1 MVLGLSTAICG
12 GVGVATG
19 GVVADL
25 MKRHIREDAHTFM
38 GLISGI
44 LTIIAALFVLNAETL
59 QGAYIANA
67 FLQFVSVLWTGAA
80 GGIITTLV
88 LPRMR
93 ATASAFYLAM
103 GTFLGLAMG
112 PFTIGYLSDTFQAS
126 GNTPADSL
134 GLSLKLAL
142 LVYLIVAVF
151 TVLLF
156 RHYRED
162 FHTREARAIAAG
174 EPAHP

>member
-1 MVLGLSTAICG
+1 
-12 GVGVATG
+12 
-19 GVVADL
+19 
-25 MKRHIREDAHTFM
+25 M

-44 LTIIAALFVLNAETL
+44 LTTIAALFVLNAETL